1 MESSEG
7 QSSGRIHNI
16 QAHFQGH
23 FGGIT
28 GEVKIQIIKADSIEV
43 APSNS
48 VKYLR
53 LRSGDYEV
61 NREVYLV
68 IDNRRVE
75 ITVDSLPED

>member
-16 QAHFQGH
+16 QAQGIE
-23 FGGIT
+23 FGLMT
-28 GEVKIQIIKADSIEV
+28 GEVSVRIIKADSIEI

-61 NREVYLV
+61 NMEVYLV
-68 IDNRRVE
+68 IDNRRME
-75 ITVDSLPED
+75 ITVDSLPAD